1 MTRNLMLHYMALPFV
16 FQSINFPTMNLK
28 MYRLKIFKL
37 RIQLFKYHPRRDK
50 SPRKKISVWNDLT
63 EPFCRL
69 LLSRFFAQPRADI
82 RSIRDGI
89 KSDQPA
95 RIRGWLYRNW
105 GREEERKI
113 RCFAEN
119 FYVIR
124 RFFWTVSFALIQ
136 LFSFCFMLIGG
147 FSTILLANFA
157 ASSFL
162 SKPIKRKSKF
172 QELARFSHLEDRLA
186 IFQKFWISS
195 RCYPIFVGI
204 WRLYRMNELLSK
216 EGKNSK
222 EIKTAS
228 QSLSQWIIQ
237 SRRKLKQTQGLSG
250 ILHER
255 NFI

>member
-1 MTRNLMLHYMALPFV
+1 MTRNLMLHYMTLPFV

-37 RIQLFKYHPRRDK
+37 RIQLFKYRPRRDK

-124 RFFWTVSFALIQ
+124 RFLWTVSFALIQ
-136 LFSFCFMLIGG
+136 LFSFLFYVNWRI
-147 FSTILLANFA
+147 FDDSPREFRRF
-157 ASSFL
+157 FL
-162 SKPIKRKSKF
+162 SFQADQTKIQIPREILTSWRSSHNFSKILNIKS
-172 QELARFSHLEDRLA
+172 
-186 IFQKFWISS
+186 
-195 RCYPIFVGI
+195 
-204 WRLYRMNELLSK
+204 MLSNICWDLK
-216 EGKNSK
+216 IVSYE
-222 EIKTAS
+222 
-228 QSLSQWIIQ
+228 WIIIE
-237 SRRKLKQTQGLSG
+237 RRKKLEG
-250 ILHER
+250 
-255 NFI
+255 N

>member
-1 MTRNLMLHYMALPFV
+1 MALPFV

-28 MYRLKIFKL
+28 IYRLKIFKL
-37 RIQLFKYHPRRDK
+37 RIQLFKYQPRRDK

-63 EPFCRL
+63 EPLCRV

-113 RCFAEN
+113 KLESRDSHFSSLLRREFLCYTTIFLN
-119 FYVIR
+119 SFFRVDPIVFFLFYVNWRIFDDSPREFR
-124 RFFWTVSFALIQ
+124 RFFLSFQPDQTKIQ
-136 LFSFCFMLIGG
+136 IPREILTSSRNFS
-147 FSTILLANFA
+147 
-157 ASSFL
+157 
-162 SKPIKRKSKF
+162 
-172 QELARFSHLEDRLA
+172 
-186 IFQKFWISS
+186 WISS

-204 WRLYRMNELLSK
+204 WRLYCMNELLLK

-222 EIKTAS
+222 KIKTAS

-237 SRRKLKQTQGLSG
+237 SRRK
-250 ILHER
+250 
-255 NFI
+255 N

>member
-105 GREEERKI
+105 GREEKNSLLRREFLCYTTIFLNSFFRVDPI
-113 RCFAEN
+113 VFFL
-119 FYVIR
+119 FYVNWRIFDDSPREFR
-124 RFFWTVSFALIQ
+124 RFFLSFQADQTKIQ
-136 LFSFCFMLIGG
+136 IPR
-147 FSTILLANFA
+147 TREILT
-157 ASSFL
+157 SW
-162 SKPIKRKSKF
+162 R
-172 QELARFSHLEDRLA
+172 
-186 IFQKFWISS
+186 SS
-195 RCYPIFVGI
+195 RNFSKILNI
-204 WRLYRMNELLSK
+204 ESMLSNICWDLK
-216 EGKNSK
+216 IVSYE
-222 EIKTAS
+222 
-228 QSLSQWIIQ
+228 WIIIE
-237 SRRKLKQTQGLSG
+237 RRKKLEG
-250 ILHER
+250 
-255 NFI
+255 N

>member
-28 MYRLKIFKL
+28 IYRLKIFKL

-89 KSDQPA
+89 KSDHPA

-113 RCFAEN
+113 KLES
-119 FYVIR
+119 
-124 RFFWTVSFALIQ
+124 RFSLLVVASQRI
-136 LFSFCFMLIGG
+136 FMLYDD
-147 FSTILLANFA
+147 FFEQ
-157 ASSFL
+157 FL
-162 SKPIKRKSKF
+162 SRWSNCF
-172 QELARFSHLEDRLA
+172 L
-186 IFQKFWISS
+186 
-195 RCYPIFVGI
+195 FV
-204 WRLYRMNELLSK
+204 LC
-216 EGKNSK
+216 
-222 EIKTAS
+222 
-228 QSLSQWIIQ
+228 
-237 SRRKLKQTQGLSG
+237 
-250 ILHER
+250 
-255 NFI
+255 

>member
-1 MTRNLMLHYMALPFV
+1 MTRNLMLHYMALLFV

-28 MYRLKIFKL
+28 IYRLKIFKL

-63 EPFCRL
+63 EPFCRV

-105 GREEERKI
+105 EREEKRKI

-124 RFFWTVSFALIQ
+124 RFLWTVSFALIQ

-162 SKPIKRKSKF
+162 SKPKIQIPRTREILTSW
-172 QELARFSHLEDRLA
+172 R
-186 IFQKFWISS
+186 SS
-195 RCYPIFVGI
+195 RNFSKILNIKSMLSNIC
-204 WRLYRMNELLSK
+204 WDLKNE
-216 EGKNSK
+216 
-222 EIKTAS
+222 
-228 QSLSQWIIQ
+228 WIIIE
-237 SRRKLKQTQGLSG
+237 RRKKL
-250 ILHER
+250 EE
-255 NFI
+255 N

>member
-162 SKPIKRKSKF
+162 SKPIKRKSKEF
-172 QELARFSHLEDRLA
+172 ARFSHLEDRLA
-186 IFQKFWISS
+186 IFQKSWISS

-204 WRLYRMNELLSK
+204 WRLYCMNYYWKK
-216 EGKNSK
+216 E
-222 EIKTAS
+222 KT
-228 QSLSQWIIQ
+228 
-237 SRRKLKQTQGLSG
+237 RRKLKPFPKVCLNELSK
-250 ILHER
+250 EEEKT
-255 NFI
+255 